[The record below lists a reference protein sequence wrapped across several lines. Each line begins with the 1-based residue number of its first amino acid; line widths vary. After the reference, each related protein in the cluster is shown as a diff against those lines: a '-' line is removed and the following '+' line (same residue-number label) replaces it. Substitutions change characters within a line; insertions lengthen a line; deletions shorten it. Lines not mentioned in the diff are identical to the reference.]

1 MQAVVQ
7 EILGPKPYRLYVKA
21 IGKGA
26 HHDPVI
32 SGGDTLQRKIPF
44 PRRSASPLL
53 GRIRTPEAAY
63 TRSNSFSFRNRNESF
78 SSWNSPDTIGVTF
91 FWTGVRILRNR
102 NSKSIRRSWDTRSD
116 TGKALRWLWIPL
128 ASMKEPGSIRKATR
142 IPASCTSSKSWLA
155 RASIICTSKPRSKTL
170 GPTHGPGPLLSIW
183 PGVRIGRSRNTF
195 ANRTTA
201 IRITTSRQQRGATGT
216 GNAGAEFGHGHPAK
230 GTFLGEWGPNAAIQD
245 RLMLLMDWDGRAITG
260 TINPGPQA
268 VPITKA
274 ELNPDNWTLHI
285 EGGAGAARV
294 VFDGKFENLTW
305 LARSLTGTYTQ
316 GNQRGTFKIT
326 RQY

>member
-44 PRRSASPLL
+44 RGRSASPLL

-116 TGKALRWLWIPL
+116 TGKALRR
-128 ASMKEPGSIRKATR
+128 SEEH
-142 IPASCTSSKSWLA
+142 TSELQSPCNLVC
-155 RASIICTSKPRSKTL
+155 R
-170 GPTHGPGPLLSIW
+170 LLLEK
-183 PGVRIGRSRNTF
+183 N
-195 ANRTTA
+195 
-201 IRITTSRQQRGATGT
+201 
-216 GNAGAEFGHGHPAK
+216 
-230 GTFLGEWGPNAAIQD
+230 
-245 RLMLLMDWDGRAITG
+245 
-260 TINPGPQA
+260 
-268 VPITKA
+268 
-274 ELNPDNWTLHI
+274 
-285 EGGAGAARV
+285 
-294 VFDGKFENLTW
+294 
-305 LARSLTGTYTQ
+305 
-316 GNQRGTFKIT
+316 
-326 RQY
+326 

>member
-44 PRRSASPLL
+44 PRRSASPLR
-53 GRIRTPEAAY
+53 GRIRTPKAAY
-63 TRSNSFSFRNRNESF
+63 TRSNSFSFQNRNESF

-170 GPTHGPGPLLSIW
+170 GPTHGLDHCFRSGLGCGLGDQGIHLPIEQPLSGLLRQDNK
-183 PGVRIGRSRNTF
+183 GGHRN
-195 ANRTTA
+195 RKC
-201 IRITTSRQQRGATGT
+201 RR
-216 GNAGAEFGHGHPAK
+216 
-230 GTFLGEWGPNAAIQD
+230 
-245 RLMLLMDWDGRAITG
+245 
-260 TINPGPQA
+260 
-268 VPITKA
+268 
-274 ELNPDNWTLHI
+274 
-285 EGGAGAARV
+285 RV
-294 VFDGKFENLTW
+294 WSWSSGQVDVSW
-305 LARSLTGTYTQ
+305 
-316 GNQRGTFKIT
+316 
-326 RQY
+326 